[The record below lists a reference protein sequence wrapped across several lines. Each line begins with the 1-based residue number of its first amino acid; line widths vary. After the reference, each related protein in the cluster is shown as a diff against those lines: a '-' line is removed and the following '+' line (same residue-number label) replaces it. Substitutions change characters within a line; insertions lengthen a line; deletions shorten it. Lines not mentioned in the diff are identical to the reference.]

1 MLGLMLSLLLTT
13 PAGPPPTGD
22 PVAGRTLMVGEGWG
36 CVVAIVDR
44 RGAWQC
50 WEAPLAGAHPS
61 PTPSPPGPRSA
72 AAAIAAWRVSWID
85 MRKSWLAGPDR
96 LCTTEGE
103 AVRCLYPPRRG
114 ETASRPF
121 AQSAAPAVPTTDEP
135 AARPP
140 PRADD
145 EGSAL
150 YEDLVGGTFACPS
163 KHNDIWCAGDNS
175 YGQLGYAGDAA
186 APPRLLRLWIVANVG
201 LGTWHG
207 CAWRDGGPP
216 AYQGLFCWG
225 RGDAGQLGFSAR
237 EVCRVD
243 GKDVA
248 CSLKPTRVPFDLH
261 LAGLGYAPNRGR
273 GDMRGGDLFTC
284 ARDVRGS
291 AKDGHGPGIV
301 CWGASRDGLFG
312 SAALCPSGLAKA
324 WPTRRGGTIA
334 APAAACSPTPALIAG
349 SDRFKAQR
357 GPLFNGKPTQPLEV
371 TDKFDVG
378 PRGICMVSEAGEI
391 WCKGAIATPRKLV
404 VESVVVSPGEDAS
417 ACAVTKDSRLFC
429 WGEGY
434 SPANA
439 RDVAVPVV
447 FEPAPKQ

>member
-1 MLGLMLSLLLTT
+1 MLGLLFSLLLSSTVAV
-13 PAGPPPTGD
+13 PSSAGT
-22 PVAGRTLMVGEGWG
+22 VAGRTLMVGEGWG
-36 CVVAIVDR
+36 CVVAIVEKQ
-44 RGAWQC
+44 GAWQC
-50 WEAPLAGAHPS
+50 WKAAA
-61 PTPSPPGPRSA
+61 PGPRPA
-72 AAAIAAWRVSWID
+72 AEAIAAWRVPWMD
-85 MRKSWLAGPDR
+85 MRRSLQAGPDR
-96 LCTTEGE
+96 LCTTEGD
-103 AVRCLYPPRRG
+103 AVRCMLPPRRG
-114 ETASRPF
+114 ETAPRPF
-121 AQSAAPAVPTTDEP
+121 AQPGTAPAADEP
-135 AARPP
+135 AARA
-140 PRADD
+140 RENFDF
-145 EGSAL
+145 ENSGL

-163 KHNDIWCAGDNS
+163 KKNDIWCAGDNS
-175 YGQLGYAGDAA
+175 YGQLGYSGNAA
-186 APPRLLRLWIVANVG
+186 ATPPLLKLWIVANVG

-225 RGDAGQLGFSAR
+225 RGDAGQLGFPAK

-248 CSLKPTRVPFDLH
+248 CARKPTRVPFDLR
-261 LAGLGYAPNRGR
+261 LAGLGYAPNRGK

-312 SAALCPSGLAKA
+312 SASLCPSGLAKA

-334 APAAACSPTPALIAG
+334 APAAACSTAPALIEG

-357 GPLFNGKPTQPLEV
+357 GPLFNGKPTRPLEV
-371 TDKFDVG
+371 TDKFDIG

-391 WCKGAIATPRKLV
+391 WCKGAIATPRMLAL
-404 VESVVVSPGEDAS
+404 ESVVVSPGEDAS
-417 ACAVTKDSRLFC
+417 ACGVTKDSRLFC
-429 WGEGY
+429 WGDGY

-447 FEPAPKQ
+447 FEPTPKPPASEVPANGGAK